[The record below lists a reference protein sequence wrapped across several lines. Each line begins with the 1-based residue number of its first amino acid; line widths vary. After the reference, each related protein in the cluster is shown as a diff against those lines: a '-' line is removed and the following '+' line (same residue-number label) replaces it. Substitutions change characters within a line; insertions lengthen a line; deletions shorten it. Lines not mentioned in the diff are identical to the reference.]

1 MKIIEFAGLPGCGKS
16 TVSRQLE
23 ENLRKKGYSVKT
35 RENLMKGV
43 EEGKKI
49 LRNPFLWF
57 SALRLFLYSSKYKSS
72 DKYDYCIR
80 ILFMKKQLEKVIRSN
95 KKEIIILEEGII
107 QDLTAI
113 AYKEP
118 ARQNQY
124 SIRALKVLKHIRK
137 HSYYVNCSLSV
148 ELDIERIKRR
158 GRRDKKYG
166 ADKEEA
172 ELKELLLIKRE
183 NLDFFI
189 SESGVK
195 YLNINMEKNVKEIA
209 DLIEREWIYE
219 ADQNVL

>member
-1 MKIIEFAGLPGCGKS
+1 M
-16 TVSRQLE
+16 
-23 ENLRKKGYSVKT
+23 
-35 RENLMKGV
+35 
-43 EEGKKI
+43 
-49 LRNPFLWF
+49 
-57 SALRLFLYSSKYKSS
+57 LF
-72 DKYDYCIR
+72 
-80 ILFMKKQLEKVIRSN
+80 RS
-95 KKEIIILEEGII
+95 
-107 QDLTAI
+107 
-113 AYKEP
+113 
-118 ARQNQY
+118 
-124 SIRALKVLKHIRK
+124 
-137 HSYYVNCSLSV
+137 
-148 ELDIERIKRR
+148 IKRR